1 LSMCK
6 FPALLGEGFANGV
19 TGGKISR
26 LGSSIAPTV
35 HYILMIFCALTKDNS
50 LYKTV
55 RSCYPSLTLGCSG
68 AGVAFAKEAGMAQF
82 WSV

>member
-35 HYILMIFCALTKDNS
+35 HYVLMIFRSLTKDNS

-55 RSCYPSLTLGCSG
+55 RSCYPSLTLGCCS
-68 AGVAFAKEAGMAQF
+68 GVAFAKEAEMAQF